1 MLRLQSLRRQRRG
14 RGWGVSLS
22 LPTAEDIAAI
32 VRREVREAVDELR
45 ASLNPAPLVT
55 VEEAA
60 RLTGISVA
68 TMRRRIKDGAVPVVR
83 RGRTV
88 RIDPALLRPPTEG
101 QLLEFS
107 HRARHP

>member
-1 MLRLQSLRRQRRG
+1 
-14 RGWGVSLS
+14 VSAIPDTEEVRS
-22 LPTAEDIAAI
+22 IVREEVRAAVAAI
-32 VRREVREAVDELR
+32 LAAL
-45 ASLNPAPLVT
+45 PQPPLVT